1 MKLLKMYIVTRIQV
15 CINQTQD
22 NIIDILLIS
31 YQSLTLYS
39 IMCTKR
45 ILKRLI
51 LMDLRV
57 EVLPRVK

>member
-39 IMCTKR
+39 IMRTKR

>member
-31 YQSLTLYS
+31 YQSLTLYY
-39 IMCTKR
+39 IMRTKR

>member
-1 MKLLKMYIVTRIQV
+1 MYIVTRIQV

-39 IMCTKR
+39 IMRTKR